1 MDYPVELA
9 LVSLG
14 FISGLIIGNLWT
26 YRPRV
31 LMAHEISELK
41 SYITEQDKCM
51 QAMEEHTKWFC
62 NKFVNNSDMK
72 RRCHSESDLQKR
84 HNLLT

>member
-41 SYITEQDKCM
+41 SYITEQDRCM

-62 NKFVNNSDMK
+62 NKLVNNNAMK
-72 RRCHSESDLQKR
+72 RSHSESDIQKKQKC
-84 HNLLT
+84 LLT